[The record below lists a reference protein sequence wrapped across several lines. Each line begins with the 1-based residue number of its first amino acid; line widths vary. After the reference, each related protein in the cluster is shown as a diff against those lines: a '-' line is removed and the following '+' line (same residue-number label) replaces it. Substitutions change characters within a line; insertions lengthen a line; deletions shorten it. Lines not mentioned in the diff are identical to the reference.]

1 MGTMLITGILIFN
14 NGFGA
19 HRLLGMLWV
28 RFIRRLIFRIWNAHT
43 LRECLVVVAWAFYEK
58 YRHGIIGLVAAY
70 YYILGIKNIFKPSWK
85 QPSFAA
91 AATALK
97 HILSL
102 GKSDLYGNALYV
114 TWSVFSR
121 HDIFESVDDDGD
133 DRERERKG
141 PTEQRVRDELLPLRA
156 GAKSELSR
164 RKLKID
170 QIIIF
175 YYYNKPLPNHM
186 SRQPIH
192 LLLSH
197 VRPITLSFDGGWY
210 FSTFG
215 LSVLLYLFLC
225 MRLVVTPFITEW
237 TVALVWNQKEFLE
250 LATPWC
256 TLLLSTKYAAR
267 CWAKCSRFMNVK
279 THIQYL

>member
-43 LRECLVVVAWAFYEK
+43 LRECLVVLAWAFYEK

-156 GAKSELSR
+156 GAKPELSR

-170 QIIIF
+170 QISFFIIIISHYLITCPDNLFIF
-175 YYYNKPLPNHM
+175 YCLMWGQLPFPVM
-186 SRQPIH
+186 MVDTFLH
-192 LLLSH
+192 LACLCYC
-197 VRPITLSFDGGWY
+197 TYSFAW
-210 FSTFG
+210 G
-215 LSVLLYLFLC
+215 L
-225 MRLVVTPFITEW
+225 
-237 TVALVWNQKEFLE
+237 
-250 LATPWC
+250 
-256 TLLLSTKYAAR
+256 
-267 CWAKCSRFMNVK
+267 
-279 THIQYL
+279 